1 VRGAARSL
9 TTKAQEIGRAA
20 EDAAALAL
28 EREGMVILGRNLRVG
43 RLEIDILARKG
54 AVVAVVEVR
63 SRAGGSWVGAFT
75 SVDWK
80 KRARLRA
87 AGRALWRR
95 HFERDPSVERMRFD
109 VASVS
114 FDATGVATV
123 EIARAVF

>member
-1 VRGAARSL
+1 
-9 TTKAQEIGRAA
+9 
-20 EDAAALAL
+20 
-28 EREGMVILGRNLRVG
+28 MVILGRNVRVG
-43 RLEIDILARKG
+43 RLEVDILARQG
-54 AVVAVVEVR
+54 PVVAVVEVR
-63 SRAGGSWVGAFT
+63 SRGEGAWVGAFS

-95 HFERDPSVERMRFD
+95 HFLRDPSVERMRFD

-114 FDATGVATV
+114 FDATGAASV

>member
-1 VRGAARSL
+1 
-9 TTKAQEIGRAA
+9 
-20 EDAAALAL
+20 
-28 EREGMVILGRNLRVG
+28 MVILGRNLRVG

-114 FDATGVATV
+114 FDGTGVATV

>member
-1 VRGAARSL
+1 
-9 TTKAQEIGRAA
+9 
-20 EDAAALAL
+20 
-28 EREGMVILGRNLRVG
+28 MVILGRNLRVG

-54 AVVAVVEVR
+54 AVVAIVEVR
-63 SRAGGSWVGAFT
+63 SRAGGAWVGAFT

-87 AGRALWRR
+87 AGRALWRS

-114 FDATGVATV
+114 FDATGAATV

>member
-1 VRGAARSL
+1 MRRAAGSL
-9 TTKAQEIGRAA
+9 TTRAQRIGRAA

-28 EREGMVILGRNLRVG
+28 EREGMTILGRNVRIG
-43 RLEIDILARKG
+43 RLEIDILARQG
-54 AVVAVVEVR
+54 PVVAVVEVR
-63 SRAGGSWVGAFT
+63 SRGAGAWVGAFT

-95 HFERDPSVERMRFD
+95 HFQRDPSVERMRFD
-109 VASVS
+109 VVSVS
-114 FDATGVATV
+114 FDEAGAASV